1 MEPGPDSGLSKALLD
16 PFDLICEGSNLE
28 IVGFLLFLD
37 GSNDSSQLLIFMFE
51 CPKMAIRH
59 PISVDISK
67 NSSISEVV
75 QGMVNSPIERMV
87 QV

>member
-1 MEPGPDSGLSKALLD
+1 MDSGISKVLLD
-16 PFDLICEGSNLE
+16 PFDPIYEGLNLE

-37 GSNDSSQLLIFMFE
+37 GFNDSSRLLIFALE
-51 CPKMAIRH
+51 CPKMAIRR
-59 PISVDISK
+59 PISVNISK
-67 NSSISEVV
+67 NSSISEVI